1 MPKHRVHVRQLEHLV
16 PHPVPDATR
25 GALEGLRGRE
35 DDFMALQAGHEA
47 VVLVPV
53 SVRDEGVDVAGVGRD
68 GGDDAEAFDGGA

>member
-1 MPKHRVHVRQLEHLV
+1 
-16 PHPVPDATR
+16 
-25 GALEGLRGRE
+25 
-35 DDFMALQAGHEA
+35 MALQAGHEA